1 MAKVASRAS
10 GPHVQDAPGRS
21 RSVPR
26 RLAAAGAVLT
36 YLAAVAV
43 IAQGPTAGIWWTP
56 FAVACL
62 VALVIRQR
70 ARIVAP
76 VLGMAYL
83 FGGHA
88 VAGGAIVEP
97 CLHVGQRALEEG
109 A

>member
-43 IAQGPTAGIWWTP
+43 IALGTTAGIWWTP

-76 VLGMAYL
+76 VLSVAAMA
-83 FGGHA
+83 G
-88 VAGGAIVEP
+88 
-97 CLHVGQRALEEG
+97 RSEEHTSELQSLRHL
-109 A
+109 